1 MLATT
6 FASDENIQMF
16 ECEDYLTNVDFAV
29 DSAIKQV
36 TKQQMVR
43 NQSLISKQKL
53 KSLYRI
59 RM

>member
-1 MLATT
+1 
-6 FASDENIQMF
+6 MF
-16 ECEDYLTNVDFAV
+16 ECEDYLTNDDFAV

-43 NQSLISKQKL
+43 NQSLISQKKL
-53 KSLYRI
+53 KLLYRI